1 MRANA
6 LIDMRDAQDCAVL
19 DLPGASRR
27 ADRGAPKLSEFDA
40 FASGRPEIGQNHPS
54 AKLYAQTPPARRC
67 HGSIGPDFGG
77 GEPVRGAV
85 PLPPRRR
92 GANDLPRRGPR
103 DGQVAKSE
111 VWTPT

>member
-1 MRANA
+1 MRRIA
-6 LIDMRDAQDCAVL
+6 LFSTCLVRRDAPIAARRNCQSSTR
-19 DLPGASRR
+19 SR
-27 ADRGAPKLSEFDA
+27 A
-40 FASGRPEIGQNHPS
+40 GRPEIGQNHPS

-85 PLPPRRR
+85 PLPLLAPADEVR
-92 GANDLPRRGPR
+92 NDLPRRGAR